1 MRLTGQSIN
10 YGNVMKNAS
19 VRKLGR
25 PVDPTLRERRRE
37 EILDAAVKL
46 FAQHGYS
53 ETDTQVLA
61 NKLQV
66 GKGTLYRYFA
76 SKEDLFLAAVDR
88 VMRQAR
94 QAVEARLE
102 GVDDPFQRIAVAIR
116 THITFVAERPDLV
129 ELLMQERA
137 QFKDRKKPT
146 YFEYRETSRQR
157 WGDVYRNLIARGKV
171 RDIPVER
178 ITAVIGDLI
187 YGTLF
192 TNYFNGPRKSP
203 AEQAD
208 DILDVVF
215 HGILSE
221 KGKKQVIDGQRPVA
235 GEKPDRS

>member
-1 MRLTGQSIN
+1 MN
-10 YGNVMKNAS
+10 NAS
-19 VRKLGR
+19 PRKLGR
-25 PVDPTLRERRRE
+25 PVDPTLRDRRRE

-61 NKLQV
+61 NELQV
-66 GKGTLYRYFA
+66 GKGTLYRYFS
-76 SKEDLFLAAVDR
+76 SKQDLFLAAVDR

-94 QAVEARLE
+94 EASAAALE
-102 GVDDPFQRIAVAIR
+102 GVLDPLQRIAVAIR
-116 THITFVAERPDLV
+116 TFITFTAERPDLV
-129 ELLMQERA
+129 ELLIQERA
-137 QFKDRKKPT
+137 QFKDRKQPT
-146 YFEYRETSRQR
+146 YFEYREASQQR
-157 WGDVYRNLIARGKV
+157 WGDVYRDLIARGKV

-178 ITAVIGDLI
+178 ITDVVGDLI

-208 DILDVVF
+208 DILDIVF

-221 KGKKQVIDGQRPVA
+221 EGRKSEGT
-235 GEKPDRS
+235 